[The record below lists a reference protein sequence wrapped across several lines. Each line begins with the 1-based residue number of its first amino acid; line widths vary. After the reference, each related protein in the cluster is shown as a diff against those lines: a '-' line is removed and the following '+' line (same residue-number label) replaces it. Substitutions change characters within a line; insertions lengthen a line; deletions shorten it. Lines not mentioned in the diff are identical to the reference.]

1 MLAITK
7 SCCWLICWFLSS
19 DSRQIYGNPNQAV
32 QLEGRWG
39 GCLWSILNKPKKKSS
54 YIPQTN
60 LLCCQEP
67 SQSDFSCI
75 FIHQRHQFAPL
86 PSPLLL
92 AHGHRF
98 FCAKG
103 VKQMLPPETRASAKS
118 KLILDE
124 RGHFDP
130 LFSHHLSNQKN
141 KASKD
146 PHKCNKSWQRGL

>member
-1 MLAITK
+1 ML
-7 SCCWLICWFLSS
+7 FLSQKS
-19 DSRQIYGNPNQAV
+19 EPGFAADQEPCLMSAQ
-32 QLEGRWG
+32 GRWD

-60 LLCCQEP
+60 LWCGQEP

-92 AHGHRF
+92 AHGHF
-98 FCAKG
+98 FFAPKAWNKCCHPKRELRPSRSSSWT
-103 VKQMLPPETRASAKS
+103 KEDT
-118 KLILDE
+118 LILCFLTI
-124 RGHFDP
+124 R
-130 LFSHHLSNQKN
+130 LSNQKN